1 MSAERFANC
10 VIREMVA
17 VDERAGFLK
26 VRARGGTAVLGYD
39 DEGEWVPVFRV
50 AHGSGAYNV
59 ANLQVRQRRSW
70 QSTLVRGTPA
80 MLAEHLLGPFRF
92 LWEQHALLSQSQEG
106 VLGNYDQEH

>member
-17 VDERAGFLK
+17 LDERAGFLT
-26 VRARGGTAVLGYD
+26 VRARGRTAVLGYD
-39 DEGEWVPVFRV
+39 DDGEWIPVFRV

-59 ANLQVRQRRSW
+59 ANLQVRHRRSW

-80 MLAEHLLGPFRF
+80 ILAEHLLGPLHF
-92 LWEQHALLSQSQEG
+92 LWVHHALLSQSQHG